1 MGKIVGLTFSAAKRN
16 VPSDSAS
23 KKSETISD
31 KNAPKSSESA
41 NERNTNGGDD

>member
-16 VPSDSAS
+16 TSPDSAP
-23 KKSETISD
+23 KKSETVSD

-41 NERNTNGGDD
+41 NERNANGGDD